1 MKKYTTPEIEM
12 IVLQSAD
19 CITFNSGDYTNTNQ
33 LDTLDFGTFF
43 GSGS

>member
-19 CITFNSGDYTNTNQ
+19 CITFTSGDYESQ
-33 LDTLDFGTFF
+33 QDTLDFGTFF
-43 GSGS
+43 GS

>member
-19 CITFNSGDYTNTNQ
+19 CITFNSGDYNTQ
-33 LDTLDFGTFF
+33 KDELDFGTFF
-43 GSGS
+43 GS

>member
-19 CITFNSGDYTNTNQ
+19 CITFTSGDYTDINQ
-33 LDTLDFGTFF
+33 QDELDFGSFF
-43 GSGS
+43 G

>member
-19 CITFNSGDYTNTNQ
+19 CITFDSGNYNDPLQQDSLNF
-33 LDTLDFGTFF
+33 DEFF
-43 GSGS
+43 N